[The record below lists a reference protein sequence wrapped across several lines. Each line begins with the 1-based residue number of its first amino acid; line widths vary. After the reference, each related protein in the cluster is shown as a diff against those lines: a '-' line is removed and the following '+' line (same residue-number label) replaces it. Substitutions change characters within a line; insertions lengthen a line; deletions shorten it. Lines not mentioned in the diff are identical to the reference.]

1 MSLSLAAIVLAGGRS
16 SRMGQD
22 KALIPVQGVPL
33 LRQVCLVALECTSSV
48 FVVTP
53 WIDRYRPIVPPDC
66 HLIQESLPPNDAL
79 PHGPL
84 VGFAQALAQV
94 QADWVLLLACDLPR
108 LDAAIL
114 QAALPE
120 LPHLQTEIALLPR
133 TEKGWEPLCGFYR
146 STCLTSLNAAISQ
159 GERSFQG
166 WLAQES
172 VRELPVTNPNLFFN
186 CNTPADLNQLSD
198 LS

>member
-16 SRMGQD
+16 SRMGRD

-33 LRQVCLVALECTSSV
+33 LQRVCLVALECTSSV

-53 WIDRYRPIVPPDC
+53 WIDRYRAIVPSAC
-66 HLIQESLPPNDAL
+66 HLIQETPRSDDAL
-79 PHGPL
+79 PQGPL

-120 LPHLQTEIALLPR
+120 LSTLKTEIALLPK
-133 TEKGWEPLCGFYR
+133 TEECWEPLCGFYR
-146 STCLTSLNAAISQ
+146 STCLTSLNAAISW

-172 VRELPVTNPNLFFN
+172 VRELPVANTNLFFN
-186 CNTPADLNQLSD
+186 CNTPADLQRLAD